1 MKSAVE
7 HVGPTRVKLTV
18 DVPFEELKPSLD
30 AAYASVSSQVQIPGF
45 RKGKVPARIID
56 QRVGR
61 GAVVQ
66 EAVNEALPQFYSD
79 AVDQQE
85 LQPIGQPEVDVT
97 AVPVKDGEDFSFT
110 VEVDVVPEFELP
122 AYDQITIEVDPVA
135 VTDADVE
142 AELDSLRERFGTL
155 AAVDRPA
162 QDGDTVN
169 IGLRAVIDG
178 EEIDDVSGVDYLIGS
193 GNMLDGLDEAVVGL
207 SAGDT
212 KDFVSPL
219 IGGEHEGEDA
229 DVTVTVNTVSERNL
243 PELDDDFATTV
254 SGDYESLEQL
264 RAAITE
270 QVERGKKFE
279 QGVQAR
285 DKVLDQLL
293 ETLDLP
299 VPEALVEAEVHS
311 HLEGED
317 RLEDDE
323 HRAEVADSTKK
334 QLQTQFVLD
343 RIARD
348 EKVEVG
354 QQDLIEFIIASA
366 QQYGID
372 PNQFAQMLDQQNQI
386 PSIMAE
392 VGRRKA
398 LAAVL
403 EKVTVKDTD
412 GEVVDLNALDVELED
427 DLDSDFEGAVEDEL
441 EDELDEVYDDELDE
455 GELEDAELAEAEE
468 LAATEPDAGAQA
480 ATEPADTK

>member
-30 AAYASVSSQVQIPGF
+30 AAYATIASQVQVPGF
-45 RKGKVPARIID
+45 RQGKVPARIID

-97 AVPVKDGEDFSFT
+97 AVPAADGDDLSFT
-110 VEVDVVPEFELP
+110 VEVDVVPDFELP
-122 AYDQITIEVDPVA
+122 AFEDVTVEVDPVSIS
-135 VTDADVE
+135 DEDVDT
-142 AELDSLRERFGTL
+142 ELDALRERFGTV
-155 AAVDRPA
+155 AAVDRAA

-169 IGLRAVIDG
+169 IGLRAEING
-178 EEIDDVSGVDYLIGS
+178 EEIDDVAAVDYLIGA
-193 GNMLDGLDEAVVGL
+193 GNMLEGLDEAVIGL

-212 KDFVSPL
+212 KNFTSPL

-229 DVTVTVNTVSERNL
+229 DITVTVNSVSERTL

-254 SGDYESLEQL
+254 SGDYENLAEL
-264 RAAITE
+264 RSAISE
-270 QVERGKKFE
+270 QVERGKKME
-279 QGVQAR
+279 QGIQAR

-299 VPEALVEAEVHS
+299 VPEALVESEVHS
-311 HLEGED
+311 HLEGEE

-323 HRAEVADSTKK
+323 HRAEVTESTRK

-366 QQYGID
+366 GQYGLD
-372 PNQFAQMLDQQNQI
+372 PNQFAQMLDQQGQI
-386 PSIMAE
+386 PAIMGE

-403 EKVTVKDTD
+403 EKVTIKDTT
-412 GEVVDLNALDVELED
+412 GAVVDLNALDTEFED
-427 DLDSDFEGAVEDEL
+427 EVDGAVEDLDLDEAEL
-441 EDELDEVYDDELDE
+441 DDAGDIVAEEVVAEEVVAGADDEDESTPT
-455 GELEDAELAEAEE
+455 A
-468 LAATEPDAGAQA
+468 
-480 ATEPADTK
+480 

>member
-30 AAYASVSSQVQIPGF
+30 AAYATISSQVQIPGF

-79 AVDQQE
+79 AIDAEE
-85 LQPIGQPEVDVT
+85 LQPLGQPEVDVT
-97 AVPVKDGEDFSFT
+97 SVPVADGDDFSFT
-110 VEVDVVPEFELP
+110 VEVDVVPEFDLP
-122 AYDQITIEVDPVA
+122 AYDQITVEVDPIA
-135 VTDADVE
+135 VSDEDVDG
-142 AELDSLRERFGTL
+142 ELDSLRERFGTV
-155 AAVDRPA
+155 AGVDRPA

-193 GNMLDGLDEAVVGL
+193 GNMLEGLDEAVIGL

-212 KDFVSPL
+212 KDFTSPL
-219 IGGEHEGEDA
+219 IGGDHEGEDA
-229 DVTVTVNTVSERNL
+229 QVTVTVNTVSERTL
-243 PELDDDFATTV
+243 PDLDDDFATTV
-254 SGDYESLEQL
+254 SGDYESLSEL
-264 RAAITE
+264 RTAITE

-285 DKVLDQLL
+285 DKVLDHLL
-293 ETLDLP
+293 DTLDLP

-311 HLEGED
+311 HLEGEE
-317 RLEDDE
+317 RLDDE
-323 HRAEVADSTKK
+323 EHRTEVADSTKK
-334 QLQTQFVLD
+334 QFQTQFVLD
-343 RIARD
+343 RIAR
-348 EKVEVG
+348 EEQVEVG

-372 PNQFAQMLDQQNQI
+372 PNQFAQMLDQQGQI

-403 EKVTVKDTD
+403 EKVTVKDTN
-412 GEVVDLNALDVELED
+412 GEVVDLSALDVELD
-427 DLDSDFEGAVEDEL
+427 GEL
-441 EDELDEVYDDELDE
+441 AGEENDGDDEFFDD
-455 GELEDAELAEAEE
+455 EDALAEAEE
-468 LAATEPDAGAQA
+468 IAATEAPAEATTDDEPVDA
-480 ATEPADTK
+480 K